1 MEVARYAT
9 PYLARSD
16 FALSPSPPFKASK
29 SPASRPYFSV
39 VSSAAEGV
47 SSVAVVSD
55 LVSSLVLKMW
65 RADADDVDGVGCLSD
80 VVESAAFRRST
91 DGVEDE
97 VWKEREPSRMASAT
111 MRDFANTNTRERSM
125 IAEGMKEGTWSE
137 VSNCLDDAELQ

>member
-16 FALSPSPPFKASK
+16 FALSPSPPLMLWN
-29 SPASRPYFSV
+29 SPTSRPYFSV
-39 VSSAAEGV
+39 VSSAEGS

-55 LVSSLVLKMW
+55 LVSSLVLKIW

-91 DGVEDE
+91 DGAVDDI
-97 VWKEREPSRMASAT
+97 WKEREPSRMASAT
-111 MRDFANTNTRERSM
+111 IRDFTNTNTRERSM
-125 IAEGMKEGTWSE
+125 VEAEGMKE
-137 VSNCLDDAELQ
+137 A